1 MTRLLTYYEINPLAW
16 KKLVDK
22 SPYATWFQTQEA
34 YQFYAANKEEMTPFA
49 CGVVEASPK
58 SSPEG
63 KDFYEATSNSSL
75 NEPTSNS
82 SLKGREYNSFAKV
95 FGAHTAD
102 SMQYDL
108 LKKNAIENRKNP
120 TEAESVLWNML
131 KANKLGAHF
140 RRQHIILDYI
150 VDFICLDKGLIIELD
165 GGYHNDP
172 QQKEYD
178 EARTTHLQRLGYTE
192 LRFKNEELLYNPDA
206 VIHKINDTLETLPSL
221 KGRAG
226 DRLTL
231 PFREG
236 LGVGSALPSLQG
248 RAGERLVGLVVGYVR
263 KESSA
268 IKQFFTRRAIIIG
281 GPLLAEDISDEALA
295 ALLEAVKNQPILSP
309 SLKGRTSNT
318 KKLSPFPLG
327 EGWGEA
333 YNSPSLQGGDGGR
346 LPIYIETRNF
356 HDYSRWKEVFEAC
369 GFSYQPHLNIQV
381 ACNETHT
388 MSEQRRRQVKKAIGN
403 GATICEAQSEQE
415 IRDWYQILAKLYR
428 EKVRTPLFTEEFFLD
443 FYRKGW
449 GKYLLVKHEGKV
461 IGGMMCPILESRAIY
476 EWYVCGLDE
485 EYREQYPS
493 VMATYAA
500 IEYAKKNGLP
510 LFDFMGAGKPD
521 ANYGVRDFKKEFGGE
536 VVEHG
541 RFLCVRKPIL
551 YAIGKLGVKWLK
563 RRRV

>member
-1 MTRLLTYYEINPLAW
+1 MSNCRILTYNDINQRDWNNLI
-16 KKLVDK
+16 DK
-22 SPYATWFQTQEA
+22 SCRATWFQTQEA
-34 YQFYAANKEEMTPFA
+34 YQFYAANKKEMTPFA
-49 CGVVEASPK
+49 YAVVDASPK

-63 KDFYEATSNSSL
+63 KDYYEAPSNSSL

-120 TEAESVLWNML
+120 TEAESVLWDIL

-192 LRFKNEELLYNPDA
+192 LRFKNEELLCDPES
-206 VIHKINDTLETLPSL
+206 VIKKITDTLETLPSISS
-221 KGRAG
+221 
-226 DRLTL
+226 L

-248 RAGERLVGLVVGYVR
+248 RDGERLVGLVVGYVT
-263 KESSA
+263 KEHSK
-268 IKQFFTRRAIIIG
+268 IKQYFTRRAIIIG
-281 GPLLAEDISDEALA
+281 GPLLAEDISNEALSM
-295 ALLEAVKNQPILSP
+295 LLT
-309 SLKGRTSNT
+309 SLKN
-318 KKLSPFPLG
+318 L
-327 EGWGEA
+327 
-333 YNSPSLQGGDGGR
+333 PSLQGGDGGR

-356 HDYSRWKEVFEAC
+356 HDYSKWKNVFEEC
-369 GFSYQPHLNIQV
+369 GFTYQPHLNIQV
-381 ACNETHT
+381 TCDAAHT
-388 MSEQRRRQVKKAIGN
+388 MSEQRRRQVKKAICN

-415 IRDWYQILAKLYR
+415 IRDWYKILHRLYC
-428 EKVRTPLFTEEFFLD
+428 EKVRTPLFTEKFFFE
-443 FYRKGW
+443 FYRKGF
-449 GKYLLVKHEGKV
+449 GKYLLVKYKDKV
-461 IGGMMCPILESRAIY
+461 IGGMMCPVLEGKAIY

-485 EYREQYPS
+485 EYRELYPS
-493 VMATYAA
+493 VMTTYAA
-500 IEYAKKNGLP
+500 IEYAKENHIP

-521 ANYGVRDFKKEFGGE
+521 EPYGVRDFKMEFGGE
-536 VVEHG
+536 QVEYG
-541 RFLCVRKPIL
+541 RFLYIRKPML
-551 YAIGKLGVKWLK
+551 FAIGKLGVKWLK
-563 RRRV
+563 RCRCRA